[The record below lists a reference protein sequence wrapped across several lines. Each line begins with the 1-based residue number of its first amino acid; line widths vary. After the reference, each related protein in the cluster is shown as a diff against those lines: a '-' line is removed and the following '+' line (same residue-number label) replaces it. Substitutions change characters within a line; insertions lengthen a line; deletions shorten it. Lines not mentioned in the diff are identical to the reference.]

1 MNMNRNKNNNAT
13 IILYS
18 ISCIHNR
25 SIYPTNN
32 KNKAKNQHPKILR
45 MLWLLPQKRS
55 FKRMVIL
62 KISQMSFQISMF
74 SEGQMKASIYLNCKT
89 AGQARLRILKNKFF
103 LKNIRN
109 ILHRHAIFL
118 LKAHAI
124 LNPLLNRLSR
134 QSKLC

>member
-1 MNMNRNKNNNAT
+1 
-13 IILYS
+13 
-18 ISCIHNR
+18 
-25 SIYPTNN
+25 
-32 KNKAKNQHPKILR
+32 
-45 MLWLLPQKRS
+45 
-55 FKRMVIL
+55 
-62 KISQMSFQISMF
+62 
-74 SEGQMKASIYLNCKT
+74 MKASIYLNCKT

-134 QSKLC
+134 QSKLCWTLVTLNYLVDKGFTFIFLIVLRSKLKSMKSYFSMVNLLSFTLSFLSLKQPNSMLGSFLWSPGNKS